1 MENRFAGAHNQAGR
15 RRRWLASVDPEPV
28 GRVDANEAIVV
39 ADRSVERSAILYTPQ
54 QFSMLPRVISP
65 RLWKHV
71 VALTVLSMASV
82 AGVWWE
88 HQAGFADTHSITRGI
103 VGIFIL
109 LAAQLAWVISW
120 IRSCSEVD
128 FQGRYRCWKWFAVT
142 ASALAVMVLTDTY
155 ALVPDLVA
163 TVLAPITGAIKAAR
177 PAVVLVTL
185 VPVAILVPV
194 RVLRDMSRCVWSRV
208 FLVGAILL
216 TIVRFM
222 LVYGA
227 AGASISLLTLNLLLV
242 TTALSVFA
250 SMLLHCRFVAFISN
264 APPVSKRSKANR
276 TPAVQETSLVK
287 DTSQV
292 DYNAVSETGGP
303 APSPQDEH
311 SPAEPTTAKAILPPK
326 RTPGRRKKK
335 GRRKAA

>member
-1 MENRFAGAHNQAGR
+1 MENRFAGGQNQAGR
-15 RRRWLASVDPEPV
+15 RRRRLANADPEPV
-28 GRVDANEAIVV
+28 GLLDATDAIVV
-39 ADRSVERSAILYTPQ
+39 VERGVESSAILHAPQ
-54 QFSMLPRVISP
+54 QFSMLPRVVSE

-71 VALTVLSMASV
+71 AVLSLLLVASV
-82 AGVWWE
+82 SAVWWE
-88 HQAGFADTHSITRGI
+88 QRATVAGDSSITRGI
-103 VGIFIL
+103 VGLFIL
-109 LAAQLAWVISW
+109 LSAQLAWVISW

-177 PAVVLVTL
+177 PALVLVTL

-194 RVLRDMSRCVWSRV
+194 RVLKDMSRCVWSRL
-208 FLVGAILL
+208 FLVAAILL
-216 TIVRFM
+216 TIIRFM

-242 TTALSVFA
+242 LAALSVFA

-264 APPVSKRSKANR
+264 APPVAKPSRVKPTSAVAE
-276 TPAVQETSLVK
+276 TPQVK
-287 DTSQV
+287 NTPQV
-292 DYNAVSETGGP
+292 DDNAVPET
-303 APSPQDEH
+303 PSPPEEDAA
-311 SPAEPTTAKAILPPK
+311 AEPAAGEAEPPPK
-326 RTPGRRKKK
+326 RAPGRRKKK
-335 GRRKAA
+335 SRRKAA